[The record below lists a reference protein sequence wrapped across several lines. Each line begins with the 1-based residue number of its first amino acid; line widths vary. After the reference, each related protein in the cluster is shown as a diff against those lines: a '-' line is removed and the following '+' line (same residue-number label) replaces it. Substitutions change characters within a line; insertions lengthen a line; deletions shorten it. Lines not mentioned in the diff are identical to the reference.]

1 MDNSKVVEKLE
12 EDIWTNMGCGTI
24 LLIPGLIAIAIVIG
38 YVGNSPMTNEVAR
51 AFIGPL
57 VFIVLGVCCFVWA
70 GMNSSELKEFKKY
83 VAVISNDPSGYI
95 PNIAATL
102 GTSENVVKSNLEIM
116 IQKGYFESAFI
127 DENSN
132 CIVFANIQTT
142 QTAPTSTNVSA
153 KVPKVPGVEMVT
165 VKCSGCGGINTIVKG
180 QTGECDYCGS
190 AIMGDYWNK
199 GTYSSNRVS

>member
-1 MDNSKVVEKLE
+1 MDNSKVVEKAEKNIDTKLLF
-12 EDIWTNMGCGTI
+12 GTA
-24 LLIPGLIAIAIVIG
+24 LLIAGVALMHDMVEKD
-38 YVGNSPMTNEVAR
+38 VGPFLA
-51 AFIGPL
+51 PL
-57 VFIVLGVCCFVWA
+57 VLVVLGVCCFVWA
-70 GMNSSELKEFKKY
+70 GMNSYELKEFKKY
-83 VAVISNDPSGYI
+83 VAVISDDPSGYI
-95 PNIAATL
+95 PDIAASL
-102 GTSENVVKSNLEIM
+102 GTSENVVKSKLEIM
-116 IQKGYFESAFI
+116 FQKGYLDSAFI
-127 DENSN
+127 DIKSN
-132 CIVFANIQTT
+132 CIVFANKQAT

>member
-1 MDNSKVVEKLE
+1 MNNFEVVRTTRQAIFVALV
-12 EDIWTNMGCGTI
+12 CGTF
-24 LLIPGLIAIAIVIG
+24 LLI
-38 YVGNSPMTNEVAR
+38 
-51 AFIGPL
+51 
-57 VFIVLGVCCFVWA
+57 LGVPPAIMYLTDKEFAAEVGVAFLITCLVLVSFGVWLFVVA
-70 GMNSSELKEFKKY
+70 GMYSYELKKFKKY
-83 VAVISNDPSGYI
+83 VAVISKDPSGYI

-102 GTSENVVKSNLEIM
+102 GTSENDVKSNLEIM
-116 IQKGYFESAFI
+116 IKKGYFYSAFI